1 MLYCNQITGGI
12 WLECHGDGGGG
23 GGDDDDDDDGDDD
36 DDSDD
41 TLLSLNLTLIKGNYY
56 VQFQSCSV
64 KQERKLKVN
73 LQVSLGLVIS
83 CLECHP

>member
-1 MLYCNQITGGI
+1 MEIEPV
-12 WLECHGDGGGG
+12 WLECHGD
-23 GGDDDDDDDGDDD
+23 DDDNNNGDGRNNRNSDDDN
-36 DDSDD
+36 DD
-41 TLLSLNLTLIKGNYY
+41 TLLSLNLTPIKVNYY